1 MNGLFLWSMFLIYKS
16 VFEVK
21 ILVSF
26 ISLYQWCY
34 LKYLNFD
41 KILSVYTEYNN
52 YENLYLIGLLMFLFY
67 SYLYIGLGVI
77 KKNKFFLKKMKS
89 IYIFYFNIILLIFFI
104 YYGVEGK
111 IGDYSE
117 IRLTSLIEYL
127 LLPYVIIFSLD
138 LSKKKRMIVN
148 LGYIILSVYL
158 VLIGSRITAIQLI
171 FIIILLNRNLFIR
184 FRNNLGVTFIVLA
197 IFIMKIIE
205 KTRGG
210 YNSFWEAIIK
220 IIVSKSQR
228 IIVNNEAD
236 VIYSGTALIGLIN
249 NKTLTIKDSFLT
261 WIYEIASIFQI
272 EIFKETK
279 IISWQVAKYTLIG
292 GGGIISSQ
300 LYFLGREMLVIIVA
314 YLVGKNIKNLF
325 ENKINDQWKKIYVL
339 IIVVTVFR
347 WNAYSLRSLYKM
359 PLYMVIYFYI
369 NYLFNLF
376 IKKDR
381 KENES

>member
-1 MNGLFLWSMFLIYKS
+1 MIYKS

>member
-148 LGYIILSVYL
+148 LSYIILSVYL